1 MGTSVVCSH
10 FARFIMKLFCDCK
23 FQRLEEEFAK
33 QRDEQEKFYGAVVM
47 TGESTYV
54 PRSAPS
60 STRHKGDESLKSRHS
75 TVI

>member
-1 MGTSVVCSH
+1 MLAHTC
-10 FARFIMKLFCDCK
+10 IL
-23 FQRLEEEFAK
+23 QRLEEDFAK
-33 QRDEQEKFYGAVVM
+33 QREEQEKFYGAVVM

-60 STRHKGDESLKSRHS
+60 SVRHKSDESLKSRHS